1 MRYDDKKWCKKIK
14 IMKKCETEFRH
25 DRIFLV
31 KLEWRRGEMSKIPKS
46 WKKRS
51 FFPIKTLVGD
61 LAPIRMMHKNTKK
74 TLK

>member
-1 MRYDDKKWCKKIK
+1 MYTEIK
-14 IMKKCETEFRH
+14 MHSPELDTLTADSSGQIRMAPR
-25 DRIFLV
+25 RNV
-31 KLEWRRGEMSKIPKS
+31 KNSEKL
-46 WKKRS
+46 KKRS